1 MEFRTRVNI
10 KPSQFKI
17 SYTDPVM
24 FIGSCFASEMGLQ
37 METGK
42 MPVMINPSGTVFNPV
57 SVCNTLDLIT
67 SGREISLDDLYN
79 YEGKW
84 LSFNHY
90 TDFSGSDSSRVIE
103 KINRKSMEA
112 LDFLKKARFLFI
124 TFGTSRV
131 YRWKNTGTAV
141 SNCHKIPS
149 SNFDNELLNVDTI
162 VSLWSEQLDKIHSF
176 FPQLK
181 IIFTVSP
188 VRHWKD
194 GSYGNQVSKSVL
206 FLSIDKLLHHS
217 IAPQYFPAY
226 EIVMDELRDYRFYN
240 DDMLH
245 PSSAA
250 ISYIWEVFSGC
261 YLEKNTIDIWNEV
274 VRISKALNH
283 RISSDSVADTKKFA
297 ERTLYQIS
305 IIENKNPE
313 IDFSSEREYFN
324 GLIDQET

>member
-1 MEFRTRVNI
+1 MEFRTRVII

-17 SYTDPVM
+17 SYREPVM
-24 FIGSCFASEMGLQ
+24 FIGSCFASEMGSQ
-37 METGK
+37 METGE
-42 MPVMINPSGTVFNPV
+42 MPVMINPAGTVFNPV

-79 YEGKW
+79 YEGTW

-90 TDFSGSDSSRVIE
+90 TDFSGRDSSRVLE
-103 KINRKSMEA
+103 NINRKSREA
-112 LDFLKKARFLFI
+112 LNFLKKAQFLFI
-124 TFGTSRV
+124 TFGTARV
-131 YRWKNTGTAV
+131 YRWKKTGTVV

-149 SNFDNELLNVDTI
+149 ANFDNELLNVDNI
-162 VSLWSEQLDKIHSF
+162 VSLWSEQLDKIHSL

-181 IIFTVSP
+181 IIFTISP

-206 FLSIDKLLHHS
+206 FLSIDKLLQHS

-226 EIVMDELRDYRFYN
+226 EIVLDELRDYRFYN

-261 YLEKNTIDIWNEV
+261 YLEKSTIDTWNEV
-274 VRISKALNH
+274 AKISKARNH
-283 RISSDSVADTKKFA
+283 RISSDSEADIKKFA
-297 ERTLYQIS
+297 ERMLYQIS
-305 IIENKNPE
+305 LIENKNSE
-313 IDFSSEREYFN
+313 IDLSSEREYFN
-324 GLIDQET
+324 GLLKQDS